1 MDQTVHT
8 VNDLGKCAERHQ
20 ADDLHACNVTDRIL
34 RAEDVPRIAL
44 LGLVAERDALLFGV
58 KALDVN
64 RQRLADRDNILRLAD
79 VLPGQLGQVNHAVY
93 AATEVNKRTVR
104 GCALDNARVNLADF
118 DVRPELRFLFAALLA
133 LNQTDRADCLLAR
146 FDFNDAEFNRLANQR
161 GEIAVLRHAALRR
174 GNKDA
179 VRTRV
184 DHNAALN
191 GFRNLALQN
200 GLVLAGFL
208 NVLPVAVCVH
218 SLFGKLRNPF
228 QIAYADHKRFHAVTL
243 LELFGKL
250 KRRVVADLFSLD
262 VTGHAGAKIQLQFGI
277 GYLCNGSGNNISCI

>member
-1 MDQTVHT
+1 MLVVNVDDARVHNLSDFQNIGGLRNPLKRDLRNVDQTVHT

-79 VLPGQLGQVNHAVY
+79 VLPGQLGQVNHAVH

-118 DVRPELRFLFAALLA
+118 DVRPELRFLFAALFA

-161 GEIAVLRHAALRR
+161 GDRR
-174 GNKDA
+174 PSA
-179 VRTRV
+179 RRSATR
-184 DHNAALN
+184 
-191 GFRNLALQN
+191 
-200 GLVLAGFL
+200 
-208 NVLPVAVCVH
+208 
-218 SLFGKLRNPF
+218 
-228 QIAYADHKRFHAVTL
+228 
-243 LELFGKL
+243 E
-250 KRRVVADLFSLD
+250 
-262 VTGHAGAKIQLQFGI
+262 
-277 GYLCNGSGNNISCI
+277 